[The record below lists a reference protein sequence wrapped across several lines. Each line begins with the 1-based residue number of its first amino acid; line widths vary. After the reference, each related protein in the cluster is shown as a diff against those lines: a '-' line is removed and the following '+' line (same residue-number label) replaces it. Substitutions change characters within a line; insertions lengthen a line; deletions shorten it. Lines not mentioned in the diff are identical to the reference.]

1 MSDKIK
7 LFKKNIMNRFLIF
20 LVLMTFISPVIAS
33 DATEQLSN
41 KYISEAKQAYKK
53 ALKLNNAWR
62 DTGKIIKKAS
72 REHSQE
78 NYEKSVKL
86 AKEALNQAKMAIE
99 QHNKQKDSYRFLDN

>member
-7 LFKKNIMNRFLIF
+7 LFKKNVMNKF
-20 LVLMTFISPVIAS
+20 LVLLVLITFISPIIAS
-33 DATEQLSN
+33 DATEQSSN
-41 KYISEAKQAYKK
+41 QYIAEAKKTYKK

-62 DTGKIIKKAS
+62 DTNKIIKKAS
-72 REHSQE
+72 KEHSKK
-78 NYEKSVKL
+78 NYKKSVRL

>member
-1 MSDKIK
+1 MNDKIK
-7 LFKKNIMNRFLIF
+7 LFKKNIMNRFLVF
-20 LVLMTFISPVIAS
+20 LVLMIFINPIIAS
-33 DATEQLSN
+33 DATKQSSE
-41 KYISEAKQAYKK
+41 KYISEAKKTYKK

-72 REHSQE
+72 KEHSKE

-99 QHNKQKDSYRFLDN
+99 QHNKQRDSYRFLDN

>member
-7 LFKKNIMNRFLIF
+7 LFKKNVMNKF
-20 LVLMTFISPVIAS
+20 LVLLVLITFISPIIAS
-33 DATEQLSN
+33 DATEQSSN
-41 KYISEAKQAYKK
+41 QYIAEAKKTYKK

-72 REHSQE
+72 KAHSKK

-86 AKEALNQAKMAIE
+86 AREALNQAKMAIE

>member
-7 LFKKNIMNRFLIF
+7 LFKKNIMYRFLIF
-20 LVLMTFISPVIAS
+20 LVLMTFIGPIIAS
-33 DATEQLSN
+33 DATEKSSN
-41 KYISEAKQAYKK
+41 KYISEAKKTYKK

-72 REHSQE
+72 KAHSKK

-86 AKEALNQAKMAIE
+86 AREALNQAKMAIE

>member
-7 LFKKNIMNRFLIF
+7 LFKKNIMHRFLIF
-20 LVLMTFISPVIAS
+20 LVLMTFIGPIIAS
-33 DATEQLSN
+33 DATEKSSN
-41 KYISEAKQAYKK
+41 KYISEAKKTYKK

-72 REHSQE
+72 KAHSKK

-86 AKEALNQAKMAIE
+86 AREALNQAKMAIE

>member
-1 MSDKIK
+1 MNDKIK
-7 LFKKNIMNRFLIF
+7 LFKKNIMNRFLVF
-20 LVLMTFISPVIAS
+20 LVLIIFINPVIAS
-33 DATEQLSN
+33 DATKQSSE
-41 KYISEAKQAYKK
+41 KYISEAKKTYKK

-72 REHSQE
+72 KEHSKE